1 MSFEYPEAR
10 LLAAQL
16 DETLKGKTIES
27 YDLKDYEKIHRI
39 GFINR
44 DLGDFKRLLGGRIEG
59 VGSSGN
65 TIRVRLEGEMNLLF
79 APEYG
84 GIILYH
90 RAGGDVPKYHLRIGF
105 TGGDSLTVRLTSMG
119 VIYAAHDDQLDGVY
133 IYRRDYRGAPSPID
147 LTSERF
153 SELITS
159 KATQLKPLLVGK
171 DAVMTGLSNSAFQD
185 VLYRAGIHPRRKS
198 SELTPEQIDALC
210 SAINTMVEERLR
222 LGGKDEI
229 VDLFGKRG
237 GYIPLMGPNMKGREC
252 PRCGGKVEKMALGGG
267 QVYYCP
273 GCQK

>member
-10 LLAAQL
+10 LLAGQL
-16 DETLKGKTIES
+16 DATIKGKTIET

-44 DLGDFKRLLGGRIEG
+44 DLDDFKRLIGRTILGA
-59 VGSSGN
+59 GSSGN
-65 TIRVRLEGEMNLLF
+65 TIRIRLNDGMNLLL

-84 GIILYH
+84 GVILYH
-90 RAGGDVPKYHLRIGF
+90 QEDSEAKYHLRIGF

-119 VIYAAHDDQLDGVY
+119 VIYAAHDDQLEGVY
-133 IYRRDYRGAPSPID
+133 IYRRDYRGAPSPGD
-147 LTSERF
+147 LTAERF
-153 SELITS
+153 TELIKV

-171 DAVMTGLSNSAFQD
+171 DAAVSGLSNSAFQD
-185 VLYRAGIHPRRKS
+185 LLYRAGIHPRRKS
-198 SELTPEQIDALC
+198 SELSSDQLHALYDAIEAL
-210 SAINTMVEERLR
+210 VEERLR

-237 GYIPLMGPNMKGREC
+237 GYSPVMGPNMKDRLC
-252 PRCGGKVEKMALGGG
+252 PRCGAKVERMALGGG
-267 QVYYCP
+267 QVHYCP

>member
-10 LLAAQL
+10 LLAGQL
-16 DETLKGKTIES
+16 DATIKGKKIES

-44 DLGDFKRLLGGRIEG
+44 DLDDFKRLIGRTILGA
-59 VGSSGN
+59 GSSGN
-65 TIRVRLEGEMNLLF
+65 TIRIRLNDGMNLLL

-84 GIILYH
+84 GVILYH
-90 RAGGDVPKYHLRIGF
+90 QEDSEAKHHLRIGF

-119 VIYAAHDDQLDGVY
+119 VIYAAHDDQLEGVY
-133 IYRRDYRGAPSPID
+133 IYRRDYRGAPSPGD
-147 LTSERF
+147 LTAERF
-153 SELITS
+153 TELIKA

-171 DAVMTGLSNSAFQD
+171 DAAVSGLSNSAFQD
-185 VLYRAGIHPRRKS
+185 LLYRAGIHPRRKS
-198 SELTPEQIDALC
+198 SELSSDQLHALYDAIEAL
-210 SAINTMVEERLR
+210 VEERLR

-237 GYIPLMGPNMKGREC
+237 GYSPVMGPNMKDRLC
-252 PRCGGKVEKMALGGG
+252 PRCGAKVERMALGGG
-267 QVYYCP
+267 QVHYCP